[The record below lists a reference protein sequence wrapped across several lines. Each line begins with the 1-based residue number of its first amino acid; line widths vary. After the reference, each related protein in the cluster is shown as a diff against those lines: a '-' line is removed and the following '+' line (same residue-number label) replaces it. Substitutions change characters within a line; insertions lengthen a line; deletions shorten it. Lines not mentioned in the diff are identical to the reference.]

1 MTTDLFKQNKKPL
14 TKFTLVKRRD
24 FIQQTSATAA
34 LITLGGLGLQ
44 SFTSGSKTTKITIL
58 HTNDVHSH
66 IDAFGPDDGRNPNQ
80 GGVARRASL
89 IQNIRNENPNT
100 LLLDAGDIFQG
111 TPYFN
116 YYGGELEFKLMS
128 MLKYDA
134 ATIGNH
140 DFDNGI
146 DGLLAQLP
154 HAKFDFLS
162 ANYDFSN
169 TVLDTF
175 VKPFKTFTK
184 DGIKIGVFGLGIE
197 LNGLVDKSMYKETV
211 YLDPVETAQ
220 EMTRILKED
229 QKCDLVI
236 CLSHLGYHYKNAPS
250 KISDL
255 SLAKATKNIDLIIGG
270 HTHTFLP
277 KPTVT
282 KNSEG
287 KNVLVN
293 QVGCYGINLGKIDFY
308 FDADKNKAAEGTS
321 ILV

>member
-1 MTTDLFKQNKKPL
+1 M
-14 TKFTLVKRRD
+14 KRRN
-24 FIQQTSATAA
+24 FLQQATAGTA
-34 LITLGGLGLQ
+34 LVTLCGLGLQ
-44 SFTSGSKTTKITIL
+44 SFTTIEKTKKITIL

-66 IDAFGPDDGRNPNQ
+66 IDAFGSEDGRIANL

-89 IQNIRNENPNT
+89 IESIRKENSNT

-128 MLKYDA
+128 KLKYDA

-146 DGLLAQLP
+146 DGLYAQLP
-154 HAKFDFLS
+154 HAEFQFVS

-169 TVLDTF
+169 TIMDTHA
-175 VKPFKTFTK
+175 KPYKIFKK

-197 LNGLVDKSMYKETV
+197 LNGLVNPSMFKETK
-211 YLDPVETAQ
+211 YLDPIEITQ
-220 EMTRILKED
+220 DMTRILKDE
-229 QKCDLVI
+229 KGCDLII
-236 CLSHLGYHYKNAPS
+236 CLSHLGYNYRNS
-250 KISDL
+250 ETKISDL
-255 SLAKATKNIDLIIGG
+255 KLARATKNIDLIIGG

-277 KPTVT
+277 KPTIV
-282 KNSEG
+282 KNIDD
-287 KNVLVN
+287 KNMLVN

-308 FDADKNKAAEGTS
+308 FDSDKNKSASGTS
-321 ILV
+321 IIV